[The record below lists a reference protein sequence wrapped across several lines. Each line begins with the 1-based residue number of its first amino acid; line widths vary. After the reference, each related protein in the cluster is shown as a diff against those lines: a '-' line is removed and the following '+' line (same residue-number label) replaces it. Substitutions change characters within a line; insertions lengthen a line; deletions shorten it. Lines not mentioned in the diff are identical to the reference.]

1 VDVGSF
7 SPNAFGLYQM
17 HGNVWEWC
25 ADPWHGNY
33 EKAPTDGSVWDENS
47 NDNRYQN
54 SVDLLVMSRNDDRSR
69 LLRGGSWNYTPRYS
83 RSALR
88 GYYAPDTRDTFYGFR
103 FVCVAA
109 WT

>member
-1 VDVGSF
+1 
-7 SPNAFGLYQM
+7 M

-25 ADPWHGNY
+25 ADPWHSNY
-33 EKAPTDGSVWDENS
+33 NGAPIDGSVWDEKN

-54 SVDLLVMSRNDDRSR
+54 SVDLLVMSGNDDRTR
-69 LLRGGSWNYTPRYS
+69 LLRGGSWNLNPRYS

-88 GYYAPDTRDTFYGFR
+88 YNNAPDTRDYDYGFR

-109 WT
+109 WTK